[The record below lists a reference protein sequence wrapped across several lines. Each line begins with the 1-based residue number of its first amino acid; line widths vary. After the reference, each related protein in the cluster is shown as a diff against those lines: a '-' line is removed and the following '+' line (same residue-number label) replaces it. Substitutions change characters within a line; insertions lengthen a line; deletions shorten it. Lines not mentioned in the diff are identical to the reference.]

1 MKLIGLIVLTILLTS
16 CSSILNLIPDRF
28 DNVEFAHLVSLSVDA
43 TISRQG
49 CEVSVD
55 TYKNALF
62 LKKYSEGTMNKTNNE
77 IYGEIHSLVEELYQ
91 REAPSTVYCKLKW
104 NNIIEATDAA
114 IALSGKR
121 IKK

>member
-1 MKLIGLIVLTILLTS
+1 
-16 CSSILNLIPDRF
+16 LIPDRF
-28 DNVEFAHLVSLSVDA
+28 DNVEFAHLVSLNVDA
-43 TISRQG
+43 NMSRQG
-49 CEVSVD
+49 CEIAVD

-77 IYGEIHSLVEELYQ
+77 IYGEIHSLVEELYR
-91 REAPSTVYCKLKW
+91 REAPSVMYCKLKW